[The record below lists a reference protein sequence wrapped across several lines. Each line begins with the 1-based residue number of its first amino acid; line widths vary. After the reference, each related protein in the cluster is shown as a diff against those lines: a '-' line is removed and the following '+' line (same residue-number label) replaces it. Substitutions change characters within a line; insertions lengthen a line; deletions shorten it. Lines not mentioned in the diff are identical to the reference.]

1 MRLVHQQA
9 DAEGDARTDTEDDPR
24 PDADD
29 PRTLA
34 TDVERADSWLARAR
48 GLMFQS
54 EVPEDYALV
63 FPFDGAKR
71 RGIHTAFVRVP
82 IDAVWLADGTVTRV
96 ETLAPWRS
104 VAVAEAD
111 AVVEL
116 AAGGADGLQAGDA
129 VRVVE

>member
-1 MRLVHQQA
+1 MRLVHEPA
-9 DAEGDARTDTEDDPR
+9 DAEDEVRR
-24 PDADD
+24 
-29 PRTLA
+29 LA
-34 TDVERADSWLARAR
+34 SDVERADSWLARAR
-48 GLMFQS
+48 GLMFRS

-116 AAGGADGLQAGDA
+116 AAGGAAGLHEGDA